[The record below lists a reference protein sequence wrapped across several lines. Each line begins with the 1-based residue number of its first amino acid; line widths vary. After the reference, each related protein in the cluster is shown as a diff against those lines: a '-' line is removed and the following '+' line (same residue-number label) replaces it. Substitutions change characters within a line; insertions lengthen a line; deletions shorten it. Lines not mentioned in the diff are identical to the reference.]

1 MLGTSKKTILVVDD
15 DLLTLSLLSAILRP
29 KGFEVAMAQSGDIA
43 VETAKRRRPDLVL
56 LDIAMP
62 RSDGYAV
69 VRQLRALLGRNIPI
83 LALTGRLEK
92 DADRAA
98 RAYFTG
104 WITKPFDTSN
114 LVKIVAEQLSTTS
127 DRGIASRLN

>member
-29 KGFEVAMAQSGDIA
+29 KGFDVATAQSGAIA
-43 VETAKRRRPDLVL
+43 IEAAKRRPPDLVL

-69 VRQLRALLGRNIPI
+69 ARQLRALLGRTVPI
-83 LALTGRLEK
+83 LALTGRPEK
-92 DADRAA
+92 EADRTA
-98 RAYFTG
+98 RAYF
-104 WITKPFDTSN
+104 
-114 LVKIVAEQLSTTS
+114 
-127 DRGIASRLN
+127 